1 MLIQIVSIE
10 QVAPPA
16 GKKYNILEVAYK
28 DESGRVSGK
37 KILSFNYPLVFNTL
51 KAAQGG
57 EKYDVKS
64 VKEGDYWNWVEITK
78 ATGAGTP
85 ADVASVGKTATQT
98 FAQGAND
105 RYETKEERAA
115 RQVMIVKQSS
125 LAQAVATL
133 SVNPGKDKLQVED
146 VLQVAETY
154 ADWVLGSTKKDPVQ
168 ELIDMDNDLPD

>member
-37 KILSFNYPLVFNTL
+37 KIISFNYPLVFNTL

-105 RYETKEERAA
+105 RYETKEERNK
-115 RQVMIVKQSS
+115 RQSMICKQSS

-133 SVNPGKDKLQVED
+133 KTDKAAPD
-146 VLQVAETY
+146 KANVLALAQDYYDWVVAE
-154 ADWVLGSTKKDPVQ
+154 DKKSPVQ
-168 ELIDMDNDLPD
+168 ELIDMQDDLLPD